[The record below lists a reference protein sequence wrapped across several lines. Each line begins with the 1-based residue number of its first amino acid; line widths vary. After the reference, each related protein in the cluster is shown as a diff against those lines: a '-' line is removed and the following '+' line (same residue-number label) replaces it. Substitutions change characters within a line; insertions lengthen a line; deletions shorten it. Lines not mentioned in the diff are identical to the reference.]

1 MPPATAMHVPT
12 PPPQKQ
18 VVPVFIG
25 FAASVVEP
33 GEYEPQNEGGL
44 PMLTTMAVICA
55 CEIG

>member
-1 MPPATAMHVPT
+1 MHVPT

-33 GEYEPQNEGGL
+33 GEYRLQNEGGL